1 MPNYRELG
9 NEHFKA
15 GRFKEAEQQYTDS
28 ILTVS
33 RNDPKV
39 FTNRSLARIR
49 LQDWA
54 GAESDARKAIELYGD
69 KNTITMKSC
78 YYLAQALLA
87 QRRVGEALT
96 EATRAYSICLETK
109 DSSAE
114 VISQFIL
121 RAKQVQW
128 QTKETLRLREM
139 NNTLAMV
146 ETMLDER
153 LQQELKEL
161 KERLQHGE
169 IGVTGLNEEK
179 AELEKEADE
188 RRRNIRAAFSN
199 PVEPDSV
206 ERVVPDYL
214 IDAITFQ
221 IMHDPVITPSG
232 NSYERVSLLKH
243 LRSHGTD
250 PLTRLPLSEKQIYPN
265 MALRNACSEF
275 LESNGWAVDW

>member
-1 MPNYRELG
+1 MPNSRELG

-15 GRFKEAEQQYTDS
+15 GRFKEAEQQYTD
-28 ILTVS
+28 L
-33 RNDPKV
+33 
-39 FTNRSLARIR
+39 SLARIR

-69 KNTITMKSC
+69 KNTITMKSR

-139 NNTLAMV
+139 SNTLALV
-146 ETMLDER
+146 EAMLDER
-153 LQQELKEL
+153 LQQDVRELD
-161 KERLQHGE
+161 ERLQRGE
-169 IGVTGLNEEK
+169 IGATGRNEER
-179 AELEKEADE
+179 AELEREADE

-199 PVEPDSV
+199 PTEPDSA
-206 ERVVPDYL
+206 ERVVPDHL
-214 IDAITFQ
+214 IDPITFE

-232 NSYERVSLLKH
+232 SSYERVSLLKH

-250 PLTRLPLSEKQIYPN
+250 PLTRQPLSEKQIYPN

-275 LESNGWAVDW
+275 LEKNGWAVDW